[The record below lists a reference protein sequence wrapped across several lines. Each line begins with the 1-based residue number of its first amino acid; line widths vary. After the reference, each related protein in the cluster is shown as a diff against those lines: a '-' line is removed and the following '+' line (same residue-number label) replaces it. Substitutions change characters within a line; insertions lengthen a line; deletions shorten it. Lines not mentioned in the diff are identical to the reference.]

1 VHLPPG
7 RHRYGNGVEERV
19 IDGDQHARA
28 LLTRRFEERRD
39 AIKTLARRH
48 GMRFVDARTDE
59 QPLTILQRSGR

>member
-1 VHLPPG
+1 
-7 RHRYGNGVEERV
+7 V
-19 IDGDQHARA
+19 IDGDQRARA

-48 GMRFVDARTDE
+48 GLRFVDARTDE